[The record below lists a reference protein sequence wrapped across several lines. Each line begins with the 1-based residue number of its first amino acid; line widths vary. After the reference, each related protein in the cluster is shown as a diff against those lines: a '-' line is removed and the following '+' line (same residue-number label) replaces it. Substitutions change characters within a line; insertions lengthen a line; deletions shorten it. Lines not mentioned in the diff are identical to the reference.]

1 MKPDF
6 ARLRGNKRAFTLI
19 ELLVG
24 STVFGLISAAILTG
38 SVTVQRSFQASQR
51 YVISQASQ
59 ARLID
64 YIAVDLRRATTVEVP
79 SEGRIEV
86 WIPDF
91 YESNGAPRDPQFTRN
106 SAGRVSVKYGGAPI
120 RVVYYIERNAS
131 GTTGTLFREE
141 NGAKT
146 MIATDVRD
154 FLPVFE
160 RSTDVADS
168 SEQVFKIS
176 VTFAPKFQ
184 WSGDRSSARS
194 GTAASTRILLRN
206 KRPR

>member
-1 MKPDF
+1 MKAPHSTCRF
-6 ARLRGNKRAFTLI
+6 SGAFTLI

-24 STVFGLISAAILTG
+24 STVFGLISAAILAG
-38 SVTVQRSFQASQR
+38 SITVQRSFQASQR

-59 ARLID
+59 SRLID
-64 YIAVDLRRATTVEVP
+64 YISMDLRRATEVLVP
-79 SEGRIEV
+79 SAGRIEV

-91 YESNGAPRDPQFTRN
+91 YKADGTPRDPQFVRN
-106 SAGRVSVKYGGAPI
+106 SAGRMAVQYGGAPV
-120 RVVYYIERNAS
+120 RVAYYIERPAN
-131 GTTGTLFREE
+131 GTSGTLFREE

-160 RSTDVADS
+160 RSMDAIDD
-168 SEQVFKIS
+168 SEQVFKVS
-176 VTFAPKFQ
+176 VTFVPQFQ